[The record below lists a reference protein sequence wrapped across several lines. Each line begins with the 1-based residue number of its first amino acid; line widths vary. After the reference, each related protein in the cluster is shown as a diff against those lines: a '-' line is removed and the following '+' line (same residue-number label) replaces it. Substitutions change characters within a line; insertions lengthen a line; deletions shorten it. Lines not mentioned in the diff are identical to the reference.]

1 MDYIALAKAI
11 LENIGGNENVK
22 SVVHCATRLRFT
34 LLDAAKAD
42 TEKIGKLKGVLKV
55 VNAGGQYQIV
65 IGPDVPRVYQEVIS
79 LGGFEAHAGV
89 EDAEAEKEDKRSPLS
104 KLLES
109 IASIFQPVIP
119 AITGAGLLKAILALC
134 TTFHWMDNGSQTYAI
149 LNAMSDAAFY
159 FLPILLAQS
168 CAKKFKCN
176 QGTAMALAGFMI
188 YPSFVTLLKGTE
200 AVTMFGF
207 LPITKATYTSSVIP
221 IILGVWFMSYVEK
234 LVQKYCPKAVK
245 FFFVPFLSLFI
256 GGIVTISALG
266 PIGAWASDLIQMFFS
281 WLKDFAP
288 WLVPTVVGIFSPL
301 LVMTG
306 THYGLIPIGTNNLG
320 TVGHDAVVG
329 PGMLVSN
336 TAQGAAGLAVALRS
350 KNPDTK
356 QLASSAGVTGVLG
369 ITEPVL
375 YGINLRFM
383 FPLYAAMIGGGVGGL
398 FLGLTGVER
407 FGAGS
412 PGLLV
417 LPVYL
422 PTEAAQALGFTMNNF
437 FFAILG
443 VAIAMLVSFIAC
455 WILFGIW
462 AKKGKLDPSET
473 GKANEVIDA
482 EGKEVESVVE
492 TKAQKVVVLAAPIEG
507 EAIELSKVEDEV
519 FSSGAMGEGIAI
531 VPAEGKVY
539 APCDGVIS
547 TFFPTGHA
555 IGITAENGA
564 EVLIHVGMDTV
575 ELNGEGFTP
584 KAEEGDRVKKGQLL
598 LEFDMAVIQAKG
610 YKLATPIVVTNADDF
625 KNIFILATGNVS
637 AQNDIIK
644 VEA

>member
-104 KLLES
+104 KVLES
-109 IASIFQPVIP
+109 VASIFQPVIP

-266 PIGAWASDLIQMFFS
+266 HIGAWASDLIQMFFS

-422 PTEAAQALGFTMNNF
+422 PTEAAQALGFTMSNF

-473 GKANEVIDA
+473 GKA
-482 EGKEVESVVE
+482 KEIIEEKESSTFSSEKNMKDVL
-492 TKAQKVVVLAAPIEG
+492 LAAPLVG
-507 EAIELSKVEDEV
+507 EAIELTKVEDEV

>member
-65 IGPDVPRVYQEVIS
+65 IGPDVPQVYQEVIA

-207 LPITKATYTSSVIP
+207 LPITKATYASSVIP

-350 KNPDTK
+350 KNPDTR

-422 PTEAAQALGFTMNNF
+422 PTEAAQALGFTMSNF

-455 WILFGIW
+455 WIMFGIW

-473 GKANEVIDA
+473 GKA
-482 EGKEVESVVE
+482 KEIIEEKESSTFSSE
-492 TKAQKVVVLAAPIEG
+492 KNMKDVVLAAPMVG
-507 EAIELSKVEDEV
+507 EAIELTKVEDEV

>member
-104 KLLES
+104 KVLES
-109 IASIFQPVIP
+109 VASIFQPVIP

-188 YPSFVTLLKGTE
+188 YPSFVTLLKGAE

-422 PTEAAQALGFTMNNF
+422 PTEAAQALGFTMSNF

-443 VAIAMLVSFIAC
+443 VAIAMLVSFIAS

-473 GKANEVIDA
+473 GKA
-482 EGKEVESVVE
+482 KEIIEEKESSTFSSEKNMKDVL
-492 TKAQKVVVLAAPIEG
+492 LAAPLVG
-507 EAIELSKVEDEV
+507 EAIELTKVEDEV

>member
-65 IGPDVPRVYQEVIS
+65 IGPDVPQVYQEVIA

-104 KLLES
+104 KVLES
-109 IASIFQPVIP
+109 VASIFQPVIP

-221 IILGVWFMSYVEK
+221 IILGVWFMSYVERI
-234 LVQKYCPKAVK
+234 VQKYCPKAVK

-350 KNPDTK
+350 KNPDTR

-422 PTEAAQALGFTMNNF
+422 PTEAAQALGFTMSNF

-473 GKANEVIDA
+473 GKA
-482 EGKEVESVVE
+482 KEIIEEKESSTFSSEKNMKDVL
-492 TKAQKVVVLAAPIEG
+492 LAAPLVG
-507 EAIELSKVEDEV
+507 EAIELTKVEDEV

>member
-1 MDYIALAKAI
+1 MDYKPLAKTI
-11 LENIGGNENVK
+11 IENIGGKENVK

-34 LLDAAKAD
+34 LLDASKANTD
-42 TEKIGKLKGVLKV
+42 VISKTKGVLKV

-65 IGPDVPRVYQEVIS
+65 IGPDVPQVYQEVIAM
-79 LGGFEAHAGV
+79 GGFEAGAAV
-89 EDAEAEKEDKRSPLS
+89 ADEEAEKEDTRSPLS
-104 KLLES
+104 KLLEG

-119 AITGAGLLKAILALC
+119 AITGAGLLKAVLALC
-134 TTFHWMDNGSQTYAI
+134 TTFHWIAGDSQTYLI
-149 LNAMSDAAFY
+149 LSAMADAAFY

-176 QGTAMALAGFMI
+176 QGTAMALAGLLL
-188 YPSFVTLLKGTE
+188 YPSFITLLKE
-200 AVTMFGF
+200 AETVTMFGF

-234 LVQKYCPKAVK
+234 CVQKFCPKAVK
-245 FFFVPFLSLFI
+245 FFFVPFLSLFV
-256 GGIVTISALG
+256 GGIVTIFALG
-266 PIGAWASDLIQMFFS
+266 PIGAWLSNLIQSFFT
-281 WLKDFAP
+281 WLKDVAP

-336 TAQGAAGLAVALRS
+336 TAQGAAGLAVAVRS

-356 QLASSAGVTGVLG
+356 QLASSAGLTGILG

-375 YGINLRFM
+375 YGINLKYS

-422 PTEAAQALGFTMNNF
+422 PNADVQALGFTMANF
-437 FFAILG
+437 YCAIVG
-443 VAIAMLVSFIAC
+443 VAIAMIVAFIASFIM
-455 WILFGIW
+455 FGIW

-473 GKANEVIDA
+473 GMVEAKEIKEETAENKSVKAEDNTIC
-482 EGKEVESVVE
+482 
-492 TKAQKVVVLAAPIEG
+492 APIEG
-507 EAIELSKVEDEV
+507 EVIELSKVEDEV
-519 FSSGAMGEGIAI
+519 FSSEAMGKGVAI
-531 VPAEGKVY
+531 IPAKGEVY

-555 IGITAENGA
+555 IGITGDNGA

-575 ELNGEGFTP
+575 SLDGEGFTP
-584 KAEEGDRVKKGQLL
+584 QVKADDKVKKGQLL
-598 LEFDMAVIQAKG
+598 LRFDIDFIKS
-610 YKLATPIVVTNADDF
+610 KNLPVVTPVILTNTDDL
-625 KNIFILATGNVS
+625 KSVNQAASGKVNKGDV
-637 AQNDIIK
+637 IIK
-644 VEA
+644 FEK

>member
-104 KLLES
+104 KVLES
-109 IASIFQPVIP
+109 VASIFQPVIP

-350 KNPDTK
+350 KNPDTR

-422 PTEAAQALGFTMNNF
+422 PTEAAQALGFTMSNF

-473 GKANEVIDA
+473 GKA
-482 EGKEVESVVE
+482 KEIIEEKESSTFSSE
-492 TKAQKVVVLAAPIEG
+492 KNMKDVVLAAPLVG
-507 EAIELSKVEDEV
+507 EAIELTKVEDEV

>member
-65 IGPDVPRVYQEVIS
+65 IGPDVPQVYQEVIA

-350 KNPDTK
+350 KNPDTR

-422 PTEAAQALGFTMNNF
+422 PTEAAQALGFTMSNF

-455 WILFGIW
+455 WIMFGIW

-473 GKANEVIDA
+473 GKA
-482 EGKEVESVVE
+482 KEIIEEKESSTFSSE
-492 TKAQKVVVLAAPIEG
+492 KNMKDVVLAAPLVG
-507 EAIELSKVEDEV
+507 EAIELTKVEDEV

>member
-65 IGPDVPRVYQEVIS
+65 IGPDVPRVYQEVIA
-79 LGGFEAHAGV
+79 LGGFETHAGV

-422 PTEAAQALGFTMNNF
+422 PTEAAQALGFTMSNF

-473 GKANEVIDA
+473 GKA
-482 EGKEVESVVE
+482 KEIIEEKESSTFSSEKNMKDVL
-492 TKAQKVVVLAAPIEG
+492 LAAPLVG
-507 EAIELSKVEDEV
+507 EAIELTKVEDEV